1 MFPCM
6 SSHTCKLRSMRPVT
20 LSHKFNVLCR
30 QVTLDF
36 MNNCQELAA
45 RILAC
50 FASGLGM
57 PEGFFE
63 QVRRIFSS
71 NRHLCCPLS

>member
-1 MFPCM
+1 MHQ
-6 SSHTCKLRSMRPVT
+6 HTCKLQLTGRVT
-20 LSHKFNVLCR
+20 LSHEFNVVCR

-36 MNNCQELAA
+36 MNSCQELAA

-57 PEGFFE
+57 PEDFFE
-63 QVRRIFSS
+63 QARRVFSS